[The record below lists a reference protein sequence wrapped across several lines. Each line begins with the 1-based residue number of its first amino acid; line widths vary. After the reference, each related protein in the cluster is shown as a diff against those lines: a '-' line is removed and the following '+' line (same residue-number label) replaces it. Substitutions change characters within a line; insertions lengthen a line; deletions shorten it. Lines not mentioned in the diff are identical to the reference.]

1 MTDLAS
7 LLSIAPIFRGLVAML
22 LSGACFPLCGVMV
35 IRLELIPMRYMLMHG
50 VILGGAI
57 SLALGLPLV
66 PVTAVVNLLL
76 VLLMAAI
83 HQEGGMGGASAATMV
98 LSMSAASVITHVAD
112 VPAKDTLNLLWGSP
126 FALVDSDLVL
136 IALLGAFLA
145 LYIMIDFQT
154 ILALFFNREVAS
166 SLGIKVRLHSTLL
179 VLVIALVVALAM
191 KVLGAF
197 LIDALLILPVLTAT
211 RYISGG
217 IRKLFLASSIC
228 GFLSA
233 LLGYLMAVAIDWPP
247 SAAIAICSSVLYL
260 GSYGLRALAACRKG
274 VIN

>member
-98 LSMSAASVITHVAD
+98 LSMAAASVITHVAD

-197 LIDALLILPVLTAT
+197 LIDALLVLTAT